1 MCFKNCFIL
10 LFLVITNFTQAQVN
24 NPSILPTGCGADK
37 YLQQLR
43 KNSSFSTN
51 ERILNEQIRSFNAI
65 KQSSV
70 QNNQMS
76 KNSKSTNS
84 GAFIKNQVINSV
96 IFIPV
101 VVHILNLNPDAIT
114 DQMVKDGIV

>member
-1 MCFKNCFIL
+1 MHLKNCFIL
-10 LFLVITNFTQAQVN
+10 LSLFIFHFLQAQVKN
-24 NPSILPTGCGADK
+24 ASILPTGCGADK
-37 YLQQLR
+37 YLLDLR
-43 KNSSFSTN
+43 KNNRFSTN